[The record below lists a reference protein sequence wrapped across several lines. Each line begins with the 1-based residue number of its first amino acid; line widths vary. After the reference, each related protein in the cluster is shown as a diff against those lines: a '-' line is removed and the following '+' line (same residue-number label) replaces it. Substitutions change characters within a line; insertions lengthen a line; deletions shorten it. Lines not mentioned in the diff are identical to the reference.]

1 MYIFVPQTPLWLCLW
16 GQGESWHS
24 HPISATHSILWPS
37 ICVTYTP
44 NFKIASAVN
53 DNKAIRSNLM
63 FLALDLLLDLDV
75 EDGVSTGDLGVP
87 VKLYARGTQQLGTVE
102 TLGRRL
108 AVLAVN
114 HLTDITEWILRRAL
128 SSDHL

>member
-1 MYIFVPQTPLWLCLW
+1 
-16 GQGESWHS
+16 
-24 HPISATHSILWPS
+24 
-37 ICVTYTP
+37 
-44 NFKIASAVN
+44 
-53 DNKAIRSNLM
+53 M